1 MSVSFSI
8 LIMAHLSST
17 THSSTGHPHK
27 NTIEHFANVVNNN
40 HLNDL
45 GKYLDDNVQ
54 KSIDSQIVYKNLKEA
69 QDYYQKEH
77 TNNKT
82 SHWKIIHFHDNDQKG
97 NTIEAKITFNNKTY
111 NTKYT
116 FSSDGKIQ
124 RIDSTTDNNTNST
137 TAHQ

>member
-1 MSVSFSI
+1 MF
-8 LIMAHLSST
+8 
-17 THSSTGHPHK
+17 K
-27 NTIEHFANVVNNN
+27 
-40 HLNDL
+40 
-45 GKYLDDNVQ
+45 
-54 KSIDSQIVYKNLKEA
+54 KSIDSQVVYKNLKEA
-69 QDYYQKEH
+69 QDYYRKEQ

-82 SHWKIIHFHDNDQKG
+82 SHWKIIHIINDNDQKG

-116 FSSDGKIQ
+116 FSSAGKIQ